1 MSLKQSME
9 NKDIALIDIL
19 DVILDKGVAIKGDLI
34 ISIAGV
40 DLVYLDLRV
49 LISSVE
55 TLVQA
60 KKEIANPSLLNN
72 LINKRRN
79 YWMQPVSQANGRIH
93 LDPDKAEQGLAQLVM
108 TVIELLRQIVERHAM
123 RRVEGGTLTDEQ
135 IENLGIAL
143 MNLEE
148 KWTS

>member
-1 MSLKQSME
+1 MTVRESIE

-55 TLVQA
+55 TLVQH
-60 KKEIANPSLLNN
+60 KQGTRKDISSNRFDKEREGLMHATGQ
-72 LINKRRN
+72 RN
-79 YWMQPVSQANGRIH
+79 
-93 LDPDKAEQGLAQLVM
+93 
-108 TVIELLRQIVERHAM
+108 
-123 RRVEGGTLTDEQ
+123 
-135 IENLGIAL
+135 
-143 MNLEE
+143 
-148 KWTS
+148 KWTN

>member
-1 MSLKQSME
+1 MTVRESIE

-55 TLVQA
+55 TLVQHKQGTRKA
-60 KKEIANPSLLNN
+60 ISSDQLDKEKEALNHAAG
-72 LINKRRN
+72 
-79 YWMQPVSQANGRIH
+79 Q
-93 LDPDKAEQGLAQLVM
+93 PDKWS
-108 TVIELLRQIVERHAM
+108 
-123 RRVEGGTLTDEQ
+123 D
-135 IENLGIAL
+135 
-143 MNLEE
+143 
-148 KWTS
+148 